1 MEPKISIIMGIYNCS
16 DYLEEAVKCVINQ
29 TFKEW
34 ELIMC
39 DDGSTDSTYKLALQL
54 SKLDK
59 RIKVIKNK
67 KNIGL
72 AASLNHCLKYSKGKY
87 IARMDG
93 DDVCSLNRL
102 EKEYNFL
109 ENNSK
114 YSFVSTNMLCYDDN
128 GVFRRVIYNEYP
140 KLSDFI
146 DGSQF
151 CHAGSMI
158 LTKVLISINGYSIDK
173 SVERVEDYDLWFRL
187 YENGYIGYN
196 MQEFL
201 YSMRDDRNAIK
212 RRKFI
217 YRINEAKIRKRVFDT
232 KSVSYFN
239 IYKIF
244 IPIIKGFVPT
254 KVYKT
259 FHKRG

>member
-1 MEPKISIIMGIYNCS
+1 MKPKISIIMGIYNCS
-16 DYLEEAVKCVINQ
+16 DYLEEAVNCIINQ

-59 RIKVIKNK
+59 RIKVIKNE
-67 KNIGL
+67 KNMGL
-72 AASLNHCLKYSKGKY
+72 AATLNHCLEYSKGKF

-109 ENNSK
+109 ENNNK
-114 YSFVSTNMLCYDDN
+114 YSFVSCNMLCFDDS
-128 GVFRRVIYNEYP
+128 GTYRKIIYNEYP

-158 LTKVLISINGYSIDK
+158 LKTALINIKGYNTSQI
-173 SVERVEDYDLWFRL
+173 VERVEDYDLWVRL
-187 YENGYIGYN
+187 YEKGYLGYN
-196 MQEFL
+196 IQDFL
-201 YSMRDDRNAIK
+201 YSMRDDWSAIK
-212 RRKFI
+212 RRKFK
-217 YRINEAKIRKRVFDT
+217 YRINEARIRKKIFLSKELNVM
-232 KSVSYFN
+232 S
-239 IYKIF
+239 IYKVF
-244 IPIIKGFVPT
+244 IPILKGCVPT
-254 KVYKT
+254 SIYRL
-259 FHKRG
+259 FHKRS